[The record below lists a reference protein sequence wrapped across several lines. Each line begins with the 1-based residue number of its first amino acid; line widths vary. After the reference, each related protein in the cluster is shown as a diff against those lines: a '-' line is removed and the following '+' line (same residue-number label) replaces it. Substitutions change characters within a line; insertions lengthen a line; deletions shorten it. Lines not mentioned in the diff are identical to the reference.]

1 MPITAKSVQKS
12 VTSLFWLRSKTCCC
26 SQAKDF
32 SGSSWTDRYF
42 ISLIK
47 PEGSRPGSSI
57 KGIICLS
64 AALAIPISW
73 GTHSEL
79 WEFLLHSNTNRSQ
92 DLIADIISD
101 ESDWP
106 GNTERSVLPGQ
117 SLSSEIISAIK
128 SCDLFVLLWSKNSQ
142 SSEWVP
148 QEIGIAKAAER
159 QIIPLMLEPGLEPSG
174 FIRDIKYLSVH
185 DDPEKSL
192 AWLQQH
198 VLDRSQN
205 KEVTDFWT
213 LLAVIGILYLV
224 FRKWNLLQS

>member
-1 MPITAKSVQKS
+1 MSFKVVISYSTKDIQFVEQVQQMLVS
-12 VTSLFWLRSKTCCC
+12 TSIDVFV
-26 SQAKDF
+26 A
-32 SGSSWTDRYF
+32 
-42 ISLIK
+42 
-47 PEGSRPGSSI
+47 
-57 KGIICLS
+57 
-64 AALAIPISW
+64 
-73 GTHSEL
+73 
-79 WEFLLHSNTNRSQ
+79 
-92 DLIADIISD
+92 
-101 ESDWP
+101 
-106 GNTERSVLPGQ
+106 ERSVLPGQ

-224 FRKWNLLQS
+224 FRK